1 MNRAEARVC
10 GETRRGSEM
19 SLGLWSHRSGA
30 GGLGGGELGL
40 QGLWSGPSPGWVL
53 GGILARARRSAVLG
67 WTEEAVVS
75 EGRRELAEKRPASL
89 RPGGAGWRGLDG
101 AE

>member
-1 MNRAEARVC
+1 MNRAEAWVC
-10 GETRRGSEM
+10 GERRRGSEM
-19 SLGLWSHRSGA
+19 SLGFWSHRSGA

-53 GGILARARRSAVLG
+53 GGILARARCSAVLG

-75 EGRRELAEKRPASL
+75 EGPQ
-89 RPGGAGWRGLDG
+89 
-101 AE
+101 